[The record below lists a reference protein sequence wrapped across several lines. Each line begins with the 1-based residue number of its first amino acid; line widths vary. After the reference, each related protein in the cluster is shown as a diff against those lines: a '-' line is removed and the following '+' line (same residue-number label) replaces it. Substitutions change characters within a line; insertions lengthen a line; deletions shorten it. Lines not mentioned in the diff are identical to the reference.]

1 MLTSTI
7 VVAERDKQG
16 SYYYYK
22 TKNEREMKY
31 LFGAL
36 SLAMRDG
43 LQIVSVSDI
52 NGYKEY
58 EPYTEIKTI
67 AELFLLVGGKALNKV

>member
-1 MLTSTI
+1 
-7 VVAERDKQG
+7 
-16 SYYYYK
+16 
-22 TKNEREMKY
+22 MKY
-31 LFGAL
+31 LFDAL
-36 SLAMRDG
+36 SLAMQDG

-52 NGYKEY
+52 NGYKKY

>member
-7 VVAERDKQG
+7 VVTERDKQG
-16 SYYYYK
+16 SYYYK

-36 SLAMRDG
+36 S
-43 LQIVSVSDI
+43 
-52 NGYKEY
+52 
-58 EPYTEIKTI
+58 
-67 AELFLLVGGKALNKV
+67 

>member
-16 SYYYYK
+16 SYYYK
-22 TKNEREMKY
+22 TKNELEMEY
-31 LFGAL
+31 LYGAL
-36 SLAMRDG
+36 SLARREG
-43 LQIVSVSDI
+43 LQIVYVSDI
-52 NGYKEY
+52 SLYKEY

>member
-1 MLTSTI
+1 
-7 VVAERDKQG
+7 
-16 SYYYYK
+16 
-22 TKNEREMKY
+22 
-31 LFGAL
+31 
-36 SLAMRDG
+36 MRDG

-58 EPYTEIKTI
+58 EPYTEIKTV

>member
-16 SYYYYK
+16 SYYYK

-36 SLAMRDG
+36 SLAMRDE

-52 NGYKEY
+52 KRYKEY

-67 AELFLLVGGKALNKV
+67 AELFLLVDGKALNKV